1 MIIICLKTNHGL
13 NGFNGLI
20 SAISALSAGHKK
32 ERIWKK

>member
-20 SAISALSAGHKK
+20 SAISALSTGHKK
-32 ERIWKK
+32 E

>member
-1 MIIICLKTNHGL
+1 MEIHVKTKNDHGL

-32 ERIWKK
+32 ERI